1 MTTHLLN
8 GEETRKQVMA
18 GIDKVV
24 NVVKQTLGP
33 NGRNILIKQSYM
45 SNYGLQYYPTFY
57 TKDGWTVLKSI
68 DLQDSVEN
76 MGCDLVKEAS
86 GRTVLSAGDATTCTA
101 VLLQAIATLGLE
113 LVEAGANPMEIKKG
127 IDAAVIA
134 VVEELKAM
142 AIPVV
147 DDIERIKQIATVSA
161 NNDATIGNLIG
172 DAFAKIGKDGVLDIE
187 ESKTAL
193 TDIKITEGI
202 KLNTGWLSHL
212 FITNHA
218 KHEAELINPYILL
231 YDKKISHL
239 QSTGPNIEA
248 IEPILNQIMAANA
261 SLLIIC
267 PDADGQ
273 ALATLAMN
281 TYKGVIK
288 TCIIRCPEMGE
299 MQAESMEDLA
309 LLTGAEYLSTEK
321 SLSLNNAKVSQLG
334 KAAKVIISQTQT
346 SIISPEGNKEE
357 LALLIS
363 KLKEDLKDADPVTT
377 DKIEKR
383 IAKLTGSA
391 AVLYVGAATEPEMKE
406 KAARCDDSYRAV
418 KSALAEGAVVGG
430 GTAFLN
436 CQDKVGEL
444 FNNTTDFEKGQ
455 NLVYNILSKP
465 LEQICLNAGINPDE
479 IIAEV
484 KKSGDNFGYNGKTGK
499 VENLLDVGV
508 LDPVRALRCALENAA
523 SAAGAVITSEGL
535 IV

>member
-8 GEETRKQVMA
+8 GVETRKQVMA

-24 NVVKQTLGP
+24 NIVKQTLGP
-33 NGRNILIKQSYM
+33 NGRNILIKRSYN
-45 SNYGLQYYPTFY
+45 SQGYGLQYLPTFY
-57 TKDGWTVLKSI
+57 TKDGWSVLNSI

-86 GRTVLSAGDATTCTA
+86 GRTVLQAGDATTCTA
-101 VLLQAIATLGLE
+101 VLLQAIAGLGIE
-113 LVEAGANPMEIKKG
+113 LVEEGANPMEIKKG

-142 AIPVV
+142 AIPVA
-147 DDIERIKQIATVSA
+147 DDIDRIKQIATVSA

-187 ESKTAL
+187 ESKTAI
-193 TDIKITEGI
+193 TEIKITEGI

-218 KHEAELINPYILL
+218 KHEAELIDPYILL
-231 YDKKISHL
+231 YDKKITHL
-239 QSTGPNIEA
+239 QNTGPNIEA
-248 IEPILNQIMAANA
+248 LEPILNQIIAANA

-267 PDADGQ
+267 PDADGA
-273 ALATLAMN
+273 ALASVAMG
-281 TYKGVIK
+281 TYKGVLK
-288 TCIIRCPEMGE
+288 ACIVRCPEMGE
-299 MQAESMEDLA
+299 LQTESMEDLA
-309 LLTGAEYLSTEK
+309 LLTGGTYLSTEK
-321 SLSLNNAKVSQLG
+321 SLSLNNAKISQLG
-334 KAAKVIISQTQT
+334 KAAKVIISQTQA
-346 SIISPEGNKEE
+346 SIISPEGDKQE
-357 LALLIS
+357 LEVLIS
-363 KLKEDLKDADPVTT
+363 KLKEDLKDTDSVTQ

-406 KAARCDDSYRAV
+406 KVARCDDSYRAV
-418 KSALAEGAVVGG
+418 KAAIAEGGVVGG
-430 GTAFLN
+430 GTAFLKSGFFIDGSN
-436 CQDKVGEL
+436 L
-444 FNNTTDFEKGQ
+444 TDFDKGRRLITQ
-455 NLVYNILSKP
+455 ILSKP
-465 LEQICLNAGINPDE
+465 LEQICLNAGIDAGK

-484 KKSGDNFGYNGKTGK
+484 RVSKANFGYNGRNGK

-508 LDPVRALRCALENAA
+508 LDPVKALRCALENAA
-523 SAAGAVITSEGL
+523 SAAGAIITSEGL